1 MSSFNGL
8 YTGDAFEVG
17 SYDSLVPPPLMGDF
31 YREPDDVVRG
41 VSIDSFAF
49 DFDSYAGHLAPWEAM
64 KVIDESTQSSPSLH
78 AQAYRFHAL
87 QEGRSVP
94 DDPFFLLEK
103 TTQYLAGVSPAT
115 AGNHVLDFLEL
126 SIPSAITKVSDKKIT
141 IKAEAF
147 HAGHACLIKVY
158 IYRQQSGCAV
168 EFQRRSGD
176 AIAFLR
182 TYEKAAE
189 YLSEHTG
196 SQGSLL
202 SPAHSEPSLASASSS
217 APALPTAPQ
226 MAMAVDFSEET
237 AVLLQLAQEAPHL
250 QEEIASSIL
259 GIVEEESSQHL
270 AEWCKPEAME
280 VLLKLLASDRF
291 VAAYPAARLLAR
303 LADLPEARSH
313 FFNECLLKS
322 VLARLWVQA
331 TGMAVWLELARLVH
345 RVVSTYAAHMTGPE
359 SQEVAHAIS
368 YALALEPT
376 QRATNVSQWLREARE
391 LLGNDSFKGRHGAQE
406 VPFAQCNY

>member
-1 MSSFNGL
+1 M
-8 YTGDAFEVG
+8 GDAFEGSYDG
-17 SYDSLVPPPLMGDF
+17 SYDSLVSPPLMGDF

-41 VSIDSFAF
+41 VSLDSFAF
-49 DFDSYAGHLAPWEAM
+49 DFDSYDNHSAQWESL
-64 KVIDESTQSSPSLH
+64 KVIDESTRSSPSLH

-103 TTQYLAGVSPAT
+103 TTQYLAEVSPAT
-115 AGNHVLDFLEL
+115 AGNHMLGFLEQ
-126 SIPSAITKVSDKKIT
+126 SIPSSITKVNDKKIT
-141 IKAEAF
+141 IKAETF

-182 TYEKAAE
+182 TYEKAAD

-196 SQGSLL
+196 SQGCLP
-202 SPAHSEPSLASASSS
+202 SPVHCEPSLASSS
-217 APALPTAPQ
+217 APAQPSAPQ
-226 MAMAVDFSEET
+226 MPLPVEFSEGT

-259 GIVEEESSQHL
+259 GIVDEESSQYL

-280 VLLKLLASDRF
+280 VLLQFLASDRF

-313 FFNECLLKS
+313 FFNQCLLKS

-331 TGMAVWLELARLVH
+331 TGVAVWLELARLVH
-345 RVVSTYAAHMTGPE
+345 SVVSHYAAHMTGPE

-368 YALALEPT
+368 FALALVPS
-376 QRATNVSQWLREARE
+376 QCATNVSQRLHEA
-391 LLGNDSFKGRHGAQE
+391 LQVLQSDSFNSFKGRHGTQE
-406 VPFAQCNY
+406 VPLAQWNY